1 MKFWN
6 FKPSEKEPDAV
17 ELRIDGDLI
26 DDDDAWIYE
35 WLGIQS
41 ASPNAF
47 REELSTYVG
56 QSISVTI
63 DSYGGSVY
71 AGIGIYN
78 ALMEHRRKGG
88 HVNTIGDAKVMSA
101 ATIVFMAGEQRKM
114 TPGCIFMVHNPLAAA
129 SGYAS
134 DMRKTADVLDEV
146 KETILNVY
154 ELATG
159 RSREELSALM
169 DNETYMSTKRAIEEG
184 FATEELYAD
193 ITNTGNK
200 DLDFNHQRFRNFAS
214 NDMEN
219 ILKALRLKQEAE
231 GGNEKMKNNQ
241 ITEVTN
247 VAELETA
254 YGDLVKQVRDD
265 AVNAERA
272 RMGALDALDDGSTQ
286 VHKIIM
292 HAKET
297 GQTADDVKFFVDTA
311 KESGVQEKPGDK
323 ANQAGQQFMAK
334 LIEDNMHSGVN
345 DVKGGN
351 VDNAGS
357 DAAERE
363 QFLEALNKA
372 VKGGRK

>member
-6 FKPSEKEPDAV
+6 FKSSEIEPDAV

-47 REELSTYVG
+47 RKELNAYAG

-88 HVNTIGDAKVMSA
+88 HVNTIGDSKVMSA

-114 TPGCIFMVHNPLAAA
+114 TPGCIFMVHNPLTAA

-134 DMRKTADVLDEV
+134 DMRKAADVLDEV

-154 ELATG
+154 ELTTG
-159 RSREELSALM
+159 RSRDELSALM
-169 DNETYMSTKRAIEEG
+169 DEETYMSTKRAIEEG

-193 ITNTGNK
+193 VTNTGNK
-200 DLDFNHQRFRNFAS
+200 DIDFNHQRFRNFAS
-214 NDMEN
+214 NDVKN
-219 ILKALRLKQEAE
+219 ILKALQLKQDAE
-231 GGNEKMKNNQ
+231 GGNNKMKNDQ
-241 ITEVTN
+241 IPEITN

-254 YGDLVKQVRDD
+254 YGSLVKQVRDD

-272 RMGALDALDDGSTQ
+272 RMSALDALDDGSAQ
-286 VHKIIM
+286 VHKIVM

-311 KESGVQEKPGDK
+311 KEAGVQVKTEPEDK
-323 ANQAGQQFMAK
+323 AGRLFMDK
-334 LIEDNMHSGVN
+334 LIKDNMNSGVN
-345 DVKGGN
+345 DVKGSI
-351 VDNAGS
+351 VDSMAG

-363 QFLEALNKA
+363 QFLVALNKA